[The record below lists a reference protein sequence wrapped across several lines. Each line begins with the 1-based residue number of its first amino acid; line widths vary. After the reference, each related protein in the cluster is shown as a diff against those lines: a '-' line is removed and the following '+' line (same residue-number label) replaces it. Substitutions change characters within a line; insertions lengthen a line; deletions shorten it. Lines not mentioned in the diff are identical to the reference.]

1 MAEFSFFSEL
11 KMLKMAEQFLTQKP
25 ERKKSE
31 NEKMEY
37 DSKHKSQQSVKL
49 IAFNGSLANIP
60 LEYSS
65 S

>member
-1 MAEFSFFSEL
+1 
-11 KMLKMAEQFLTQKP
+11 MLKMAEQFLTQKP
-25 ERKKSE
+25 ERKKCE

-49 IAFNGSLANIP
+49 IAFNSSLANIP